1 MKHIKRIA
9 LFSLSLALFAA
20 AAFGQSIV
28 IKPKKVTYKR
38 PKPIDEYKKTFTI
51 TYPIVSGLSP
61 SLNKKIESS
70 VSYEKVADVDI
81 KEELS
86 GGWLEEATYKV
97 NYNKNGIL
105 DITLNVSGLGAYPDE
120 YDRTVVVNLATGS
133 RVKPTDVFINL
144 NGLAAKCRRI
154 QQAEVRK
161 SLAGAKKDD
170 PDAADPSLFAETKFT
185 TENLKEF
192 SVNDR
197 GVTFIYDYG
206 FPHVVKALDPT
217 GRYFIPWTE
226 MKPFIKSGGLL
237 ARFVR

>member
-61 SLNKKIESS
+61 TLNKKIESS

-120 YDRTVVVNLATGS
+120 
-133 RVKPTDVFINL
+133 
-144 NGLAAKCRRI
+144 
-154 QQAEVRK
+154 
-161 SLAGAKKDD
+161 
-170 PDAADPSLFAETKFT
+170 
-185 TENLKEF
+185 
-192 SVNDR
+192 
-197 GVTFIYDYG
+197 
-206 FPHVVKALDPT
+206 
-217 GRYFIPWTE
+217 
-226 MKPFIKSGGLL
+226 
-237 ARFVR
+237 